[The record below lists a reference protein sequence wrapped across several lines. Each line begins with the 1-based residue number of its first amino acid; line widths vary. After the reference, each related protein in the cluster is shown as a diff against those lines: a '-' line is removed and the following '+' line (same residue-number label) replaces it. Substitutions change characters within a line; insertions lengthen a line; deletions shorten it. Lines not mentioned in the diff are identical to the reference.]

1 MMNEVPLTLA
11 ISPYDHVEDLVTG
24 RIVPEGIKLT
34 ALTLPVEE
42 IFFRFLKHREWDVSE
57 LSFGKY
63 ASLISQGDTSLTAIP
78 VFPSRIHRH
87 SSVYVRRD
95 GKVRTPQDL
104 AGKRIGLPE
113 WAQTAAVYSRGF
125 MAHQYGID
133 LAGIDWVQA
142 GVNEPGR
149 VEKVALKLPPG
160 IRLTPAP
167 EKSLSRMLVEGE
179 VDAVLSAHAPD
190 CFEEGHPNV
199 RRLFEDYMTVEAEY
213 YRATGIFPI
222 MHVLALKRSLLDTQP
237 WIAMSLLK
245 AFEEAKR
252 RSVARALEV
261 TAPRFPIPWCFEH
274 ARRAQELFGEDY
286 WPYGV
291 DANRTTLEAFLR
303 YAHEQGVCHRLLAP
317 EDLFPQQVLSRV
329 RV

>member
-1 MMNEVPLTLA
+1 MNELPLTLA
-11 ISPYDHVEDLVTG
+11 ISRYDHVEDLIVG
-24 RIVPEGIKLT
+24 RIQPEGIKLT
-34 ALTLPVEE
+34 SLSLPIEE

-78 VFPSRIHRH
+78 VFPSRIFRH

-95 GKVRTPQDL
+95 GPVRRPEDL

-125 MAHQYGID
+125 MQHQYGID
-133 LAGIDWVQA
+133 LTGVDWVQA

-149 VEKVALKLPPG
+149 AEKVKLDLPAG
-160 IRLTPAP
+160 IRLTPLP
-167 EKSLSRMLVEGE
+167 TKSLSGMLVAGE
-179 VDAVLSAHAPD
+179 VDAILSAHAPD
-190 CFEEGHPNV
+190 CFEEGHPDIV
-199 RRLFEDYMTVEAEY
+199 RLFPDYMAVEAEY

-222 MHVLALKRSLLDTQP
+222 MHVIAIKRPLVEAHP

-252 RSVARALEV
+252 LSVARALEV

-274 ARRAQELFGEDY
+274 ARRAQDLFGEDH

-291 DANRTTLEAFLR
+291 DGNRTTLEAFLR

-317 EDLFPQQVLSRV
+317 EDLFPPQVLSRV

>member
-1 MMNEVPLTLA
+1 MNEAALTLA

-24 RIVPEGIKLT
+24 RITPDGVRLT
-34 ALTLPVEE
+34 CLTLPVEE

-57 LSFGKY
+57 LSFAKY

-78 VFPSRIHRH
+78 VFPSRIFRH
-87 SSVYVRRD
+87 SSIYIRRD
-95 GKVRTPQDL
+95 GPVRSPADL

-133 LAGIDWVQA
+133 LTGIDWVQA

-149 VEKVALKLPPG
+149 SEKVALSLPRG
-160 IRLTPAP
+160 IKLTPAP
-167 EKSLSRMLVEGE
+167 TKSLSQMLVDGE
-179 VDAVLSAHAPD
+179 LDAVLSAHAPD
-190 CFEEGHPNV
+190 CFEHNHPNV
-199 RRLFEDYMTVEAEY
+199 TRLFEDYMSVEADY
-213 YRATGIFPI
+213 YRETGIFPI
-222 MHVLALKRSLLDTQP
+222 MHVIAIKRDIITERP

-274 ARRAQELFGEDY
+274 ARRAQILFGEDY

-291 DANRTTLEAFLR
+291 DGNRTTLEAFLR
-303 YAHEQGVCHRLLAP
+303 YAFEQGVCHRHLAP
-317 EDLFPQQVLSRV
+317 EDLFASQVLSRV

>member
-1 MMNEVPLTLA
+1 MNEVPLTLA
-11 ISPYDHVEDLVTG
+11 ISRYDHVEDLVTG
-24 RIVPEGIKLT
+24 RIVPEGVRLT
-34 ALTLPVEE
+34 CLDLPVEE

-78 VFPSRIHRH
+78 VFPSRIFRH
-87 SSVYVRRD
+87 SSIYVRRD
-95 GKVRTPQDL
+95 GPVRAPQDL

-113 WAQTAAVYSRGF
+113 WAQTAAVYTRGF
-125 MAHQYGID
+125 LTHQYGID
-133 LAGIDWVQA
+133 LAGIEWVQA

-149 VEKVALKLPPG
+149 AEKVALNLPPG

-167 EKSLSRMLVEGE
+167 SKSLSGMLLEGE
-179 VDAVLSAHAPD
+179 VDAVFSAHAPA
-190 CFEEGHPNV
+190 CFEDGHPTV
-199 RRLFEDYMTVEAEY
+199 ARLFEDYMTVEAAY

-222 MHVLALKRSLLDTQP
+222 MHVVALKRAVIEAHP
-237 WIAMSLLK
+237 WIALSLLK

-252 RSVARALEV
+252 RSVERALEV

-274 ARRAQELFGEDY
+274 ARQAQELFGRDY
-286 WPYGV
+286 WPYGI
-291 DANRTTLEAFLR
+291 DGNRTTLEAFLH
-303 YAHEQGVCHRLLAP
+303 YAHEQGVCHRRLTP
-317 EDLFPQQVLSRV
+317 EDLFPPQVLSRV

>member
-1 MMNEVPLTLA
+1 MNEVPLTLA
-11 ISPYDHVEDLVTG
+11 ISRYDHVEDLVSG
-24 RIVPEGIKLT
+24 RVVPEGIHLT
-34 ALTLPVEE
+34 CLSLPIEE
-42 IFFRFLKHREWDVSE
+42 IFFRFLKYREWDVSE
-57 LSFGKY
+57 VSFAKY
-63 ASLISQGDTSLTAIP
+63 ASLISQGDRSLTAIP
-78 VFPSRIHRH
+78 VFPSRIFRH
-87 SSVYVRRD
+87 SSIYVRRD
-95 GKVRTPQDL
+95 GAFRTPQDL

-113 WAQTAAVYSRGF
+113 WAQTAAVYSRGLL
-125 MAHQYGID
+125 AHQYGID
-133 LAGIDWVQA
+133 IAGIEWIQA

-149 VEKVALKLPPG
+149 SEKVALNLPPG

-167 EKSLSRMLVEGE
+167 TKSLSGMLVEGE

-190 CFEEGHPNV
+190 CFENAHPNIT
-199 RRLFEDYMTVEAEY
+199 RLFEDYMTVEADY

-222 MHVLALKRSLLDTQP
+222 MHVIALKREAVEAHP
-237 WIAMSLLK
+237 WIAMNLFK

-274 ARRAQELFGEDY
+274 TRQAQKLFGQDH

-291 DANRTTLEAFLR
+291 DANRTTLEAFLQ
-303 YAHEQGVCHRLLAP
+303 YAHDQGVCHRRLAP
-317 EDLFPQQVLSRV
+317 EDLFPEQVLSQV

>member
-1 MMNEVPLTLA
+1 MRAP
-11 ISPYDHVEDLVTG
+11 
-24 RIVPEGIKLT
+24 K
-34 ALTLPVEE
+34 
-42 IFFRFLKHREWDVSE
+42 
-57 LSFGKY
+57 
-63 ASLISQGDTSLTAIP
+63 
-78 VFPSRIHRH
+78 
-87 SSVYVRRD
+87 
-95 GKVRTPQDL
+95 DL

-125 MAHQYGID
+125 LAHQYGID

-149 VEKVALKLPPG
+149 TEKVALNLPSG
-160 IRLTPAP
+160 LRLTPAP
-167 EKSLSRMLVEGE
+167 TKSLSRMLVGGE
-179 VDAVLSAHAPD
+179 LDAVLSAHAPE
-190 CFEEGHPNV
+190 CFEDGNPNV
-199 RRLFEDYMTVEAEY
+199 TRLFEDYMAVEAEY

-222 MHVLALKRSLLDTQP
+222 MHVVALKRALVEAQP

-291 DANRTTLEAFLR
+291 DANRTTLEAFLQ
-303 YAHEQGVCHRLLAP
+303 YAHEQGVCHRLLTP
-317 EDLFPQQVLSRV
+317 EDLFPHQVLSRV
-329 RV
+329 RI

>member
-1 MMNEVPLTLA
+1 MNEIPLTLA
-11 ISPYDHVEDLVTG
+11 ISRYDHVEDLTVG
-24 RIVPEGIKLT
+24 RIVPDGIRLT
-34 ALTLPVEE
+34 CLSLPVEE

-57 LSFGKY
+57 LSFAKY

-78 VFPSRIHRH
+78 VFPSRIFRH

-95 GKVRTPQDL
+95 GRVKTPEDL

-133 LAGIDWVQA
+133 LTGIDWVQA

-149 VEKVALKLPPG
+149 GEKVALNLPAG

-167 EKSLSRMLVEGE
+167 TRSLSRMLVEGE
-179 VDAVLSAHAPD
+179 IDAMLSAHAPD
-190 CFEEGHPNV
+190 CFEHGHPNV
-199 RRLFEDYMTVEAEY
+199 VRLFPDYMAVEADY

-222 MHVLALKRSLLDTQP
+222 MHVMALKRDVVEAHP

-252 RSVARALEV
+252 RSVERALEV

-274 ARRAQELFGEDY
+274 ARRAQELFGQDH

-291 DANRTTLEAFLR
+291 DGNRTTLEAFLG

-317 EDLFPQQVLSRV
+317 EDLFPNSVLSRV

>member
-1 MMNEVPLTLA
+1 MNEIPLTLA
-11 ISPYDHVEDLVTG
+11 VSRYDHVEDLVTG
-24 RIVPEGIKLT
+24 RISPEGVRLT
-34 ALTLPVEE
+34 CLSLPVEE

-57 LSFGKY
+57 LSFAKY
-63 ASLISQGDTSLTAIP
+63 ASLISQGDKSFTAIP
-78 VFPSRIHRH
+78 VFPSRIFRH

-95 GKVRTPQDL
+95 GPVQRPEDL

-125 MAHQYGID
+125 IQHQYGID
-133 LAGIDWVQA
+133 LKGIDWVQA

-149 VEKVALKLPPG
+149 VEKVKLDLPEG

-167 EKSLSRMLVEGE
+167 TKSLSGMLVDGE

-199 RRLFEDYMTVEAEY
+199 RRLFEDYMAVEADY
-213 YRATGIFPI
+213 YRETGIFPI
-222 MHVLALKRSLLDTQP
+222 MHVIAIKQERVEANP
-237 WIAMSLLK
+237 WIAMSLMK
-245 AFEEAKR
+245 AFEAAKR
-252 RSVARALEV
+252 LSVVRALEV

-274 ARRAQELFGEDY
+274 ARRAQELFGEDH

-291 DANRTTLEAFLR
+291 EGNRTTLEAFLA
-303 YAHEQGVCHRLLAP
+303 YAHEQGVCHRLLTP
-317 EDLFPQQVLSRV
+317 EDLFPSQVLSRF
-329 RV
+329 RI

>member
-1 MMNEVPLTLA
+1 MNEVPLTLA
-11 ISPYDHVEDLVTG
+11 ISRYDHVEDLATG
-24 RIVPEGIKLT
+24 RIVPEGIRLT
-34 ALTLPVEE
+34 CLTLPIEE

-63 ASLISQGDTSLTAIP
+63 ASLISQGDDSLTAIP
-78 VFPSRIHRH
+78 VFPSRIFRH
-87 SSVYVRRD
+87 SSVYIRRD
-95 GKVRTPQDL
+95 GSVRSPQDL

-133 LAGIDWVQA
+133 LTGIDWMQA

-149 VEKVALKLPPG
+149 AEKVALNLPPG
-160 IRLTPAP
+160 LRLTPAP
-167 EKSLSRMLVEGE
+167 TKSLSRMLVEGE
-179 VDAVLSAHAPD
+179 LDAVLSAHAPE
-190 CFEEGHPNV
+190 CFEDGNPNV
-199 RRLFEDYMTVEAEY
+199 TRLFEDYMAVEAEY

-222 MHVLALKRSLLDTQP
+222 MHVVALKRALVEAQP
-237 WIAMSLLK
+237 WIAMSLLT

-274 ARRAQELFGEDY
+274 ARRAQELFGEDH

-291 DANRTTLEAFLR
+291 DGNRTTLEAFLQ
-303 YAHEQGVCHRLLAP
+303 YAHEQGVCHRRLTP
-317 EDLFPQQVLSRV
+317 EDLFPHHVLSRV
-329 RV
+329 RI

>member
-1 MMNEVPLTLA
+1 MNEVPLTLA
-11 ISPYDHVEDLVTG
+11 ISRYDHVEDLVAG
-24 RIVPEGIKLT
+24 RVVPEGIRLT
-34 ALTLPVEE
+34 CLTLPIEE
-42 IFFRFLKHREWDVSE
+42 IFFRFLTHREWDVSE

-63 ASLISQGDTSLTAIP
+63 ASLISQGDDSLTAIP
-78 VFPSRIHRH
+78 VFPSRIFRH

-95 GKVRTPQDL
+95 GSVRGPRDL

-133 LAGIDWVQA
+133 LTGIDWVQA

-149 VEKVALKLPPG
+149 AEKVALNLPPG

-167 EKSLSRMLVEGE
+167 SKSLSRMLVEGE
-179 VDAVLSAHAPD
+179 VDAVLSAHAPA
-190 CFEEGHPNV
+190 CFEDRHPNV
-199 RRLFEDYMTVEAEY
+199 TRLFEDYVTAQTEY
-213 YRATGIFPI
+213 YRPTGSFPI
-222 MHVLALKRSLLDTQP
+222 MHVVALKRALLETRP

-261 TAPRFPIPWCFEH
+261 TAPRFAIPWCFEH
-274 ARRAQELFGEDY
+274 ARRAQELFGADH

-291 DANRTTLEAFLR
+291 DGNRTTLDAFLQ
-303 YAHEQGVCHRLLAP
+303 YAHEQGVCHRRLTP
-317 EDLFPQQVLSRV
+317 EDLFPRQVLSRV
-329 RV
+329 RI

>member
-1 MMNEVPLTLA
+1 MNEVPLTLA
-11 ISPYDHVEDLVTG
+11 ISRYDHVEDLTAG
-24 RIVPEGIKLT
+24 RIVPDGIKLT
-34 ALTLPVEE
+34 CLSLPIEE

-57 LSFGKY
+57 LSFAKY

-78 VFPSRIHRH
+78 VFPSRIFRH

-95 GKVRTPQDL
+95 GPVRAPGDL

-133 LAGIDWVQA
+133 LAGVDWIQA
-142 GVNEPGR
+142 GVNQPGR
-149 VEKVALKLPPG
+149 GEKVKLDLPPG

-167 EKSLSRMLVEGE
+167 TKSLSGMLVDGE

-190 CFEEGHPNV
+190 CFEQGHPDIV
-199 RRLFEDYMTVEAEY
+199 RLFPDYMAVEADY
-213 YRATGIFPI
+213 YRETGIFPI
-222 MHVLALKRSLLDTQP
+222 MHVIAIRRAAVETHP

-245 AFEEAKR
+245 AFEAAKSL
-252 RSVARALEV
+252 SVARALEV

-274 ARRAQELFGEDY
+274 ARRAQDLFGTDH

-291 DANRTTLEAFLR
+291 EGNRTTLEAFLR
-303 YAHEQGVCHRLLAP
+303 YAHEQGVCHRLLTP
-317 EDLFPQQVLSRV
+317 EDLFPQQVLARV

>member
-1 MMNEVPLTLA
+1 MNEVPLTLA
-11 ISPYDHVEDLVTG
+11 ISRYDHVEDLTAG
-24 RIVPEGIKLT
+24 RIVPEGIRLT
-34 ALTLPVEE
+34 CLSLPIEE

-57 LSFGKY
+57 LSFAKY

-78 VFPSRIHRH
+78 VFPSRIFRH

-95 GKVRTPQDL
+95 GPVRTPQDL

-125 MAHQYGID
+125 IAHQYGID
-133 LAGIDWVQA
+133 LAGIDWIQA

-149 VEKVALKLPPG
+149 AEKVKLDLPDG

-167 EKSLSRMLVEGE
+167 TKSLSGMLVAGE

-190 CFEEGHPNV
+190 CFEDGHPDIV
-199 RRLFEDYMTVEAEY
+199 RLFPNYMAVEADY
-213 YRATGIFPI
+213 YRETGIFPI
-222 MHVLALKRSLLDTQP
+222 MHVIAIKRALVDANP

-245 AFEEAKR
+245 AFGQAKR
-252 RSVARALEV
+252 QSVTRALEV
-261 TAPRFPIPWCFEH
+261 TAPRFPIPWCFEY
-274 ARRAQELFGEDY
+274 ARQAQELFGEDH

-291 DANRTTLEAFLR
+291 DGNRATLDAFLR
-303 YAHEQGVCHRLLAP
+303 YAHEQGVCHRLLTP
-317 EDLFPQQVLSRV
+317 EDLFPPQVLSRF
-329 RV
+329 RI

>member
-1 MMNEVPLTLA
+1 MNEVPLTLA
-11 ISPYDHVEDLVTG
+11 ISTYDHVADLTAG
-24 RIVPEGIKLT
+24 RIAPDGIRLT
-34 ALTLPVEE
+34 CLTLPVEE
-42 IFFRFLKHREWDVSE
+42 IFFRFLRYREWDVSE
-57 LSFGKY
+57 LSLAKY
-63 ASLISQGDTSLTAIP
+63 ASLISQGDDSLTAIP
-78 VFPSRIHRH
+78 VFPSRIFRH

-95 GKVRTPQDL
+95 GPVRSPQDL

-125 MAHQYGID
+125 MAHQYRID
-133 LAGIDWVQA
+133 LTGIDWVQA

-149 VEKVALKLPPG
+149 AEKVALNLPAG
-160 IRLTPAP
+160 IRLTPEPA
-167 EKSLSRMLVEGE
+167 KSLSRMLIEGE

-190 CFEEGHPNV
+190 CFENRHPNV
-199 RRLFEDYMTVEAEY
+199 MRLFEDYMAVETEY
-213 YRATGIFPI
+213 YRETGVFPI
-222 MHVLALKRSLLDTQP
+222 MHVVALKSALVEARP

-252 RSVARALEV
+252 RSVARAFEV

-291 DANRTTLEAFLR
+291 EGNRTTIEAFLK
-303 YAHEQGVCHRLLAP
+303 YAYEQGVCHRLLSP
-317 EDLFPQQVLSRV
+317 EDLFPKQVISIV